1 LAAAPASGNI
11 FEGRQYPSDAVKFS
25 VNGAGNV
32 HSYGTVTADGNVI
45 TGGSFHYATPRTRV
59 ISIPSEAFL
68 PTTNVDYDNIGN
80 AVDGYGAHL
89 MSGTGAMAAPVQLPQ
104 GAVVTQFQLWL
115 YDNSSSNLDVD
126 LFQCDI
132 GNGWGTSMAGL
143 NPTGWPGYG
152 HLATTSISPSTIDN
166 TAYTY
171 MVSAGASSSWDAD
184 NLRVL
189 AMIIWYT
196 EADAE

>member
-1 LAAAPASGNI
+1 
-11 FEGRQYPSDAVKFS
+11 
-25 VNGAGNV
+25 
-32 HSYGTVTADGNVI
+32 
-45 TGGSFHYATPRTRV
+45 V
-59 ISIPSEAFL
+59 ISIPPEAFL
-68 PTTNVDYDNIGN
+68 PSAKVDYDNRGN

-126 LFQCDI
+126 LFQSDN
-132 GNGWGTSMAGL
+132 GNGWGTSMANL
-143 NPTGWPGYG
+143 APTGWPGYG
-152 HLATTSISPSTIDN
+152 HVATTSISQSTIDN
-166 TAYTY
+166 TAYNY
-171 MVSAGASSSWDAD
+171 MVSAWASPSWDAD
-184 NLRVL
+184 NLRIL